1 MSAFAAIINFFKSLF
16 GLNKKK
22 EEKAQPVPETKEE
35 KATVVLDPSKEMSD
49 AVEDFLVNGHPLAEQ
64 EELRNKIHENEAK
77 GIYEYDLVSSKWL
90 FHIKNGQI
98 NRCATL
104 YEKPEIVK
112 PGCMSRAVMAF
123 LVQGHPAEE
132 QKEIEKF
139 VREQEAKGIYEYQ
152 FSTSRWAFHIKNGQI
167 NGCSTN
173 VNYKWDF

>member
-1 MSAFAAIINFFKSLF
+1 MSVFTSIINLFKSLF

-22 EEKAQPVPETKEE
+22 EEKVQPVTETEEE
-35 KATVVLDPSKEMSD
+35 KVTIVLDPSKEMSD
-49 AVEDFLVNGHPLAEQ
+49 EVEDFLVQGHPADEQ
-64 EELRNKIHENEAK
+64 KELRDKIHANEAK

-98 NRCATL
+98 NRCATI

-112 PGCMSRAVMAF
+112 PGCMSRAVMSF

-152 FSTSRWAFHIKNGQI
+152 FSTSRWAFYIKNGQI
-167 NGCSTN
+167 IRCSTD
-173 VNYKWDF
+173 VNYKWDL